1 MIPIK
6 NVLDIGLYK
15 RTSHAPDLFESSAAR
30 YHWEHYSLA
39 TESTIATLIRS
50 FFTLKRLS
58 NFDVIITRD
67 YFSSFGINLRLLVT
81 LCRTKHV
88 TIGLNQSRKLLKTNL
103 RFIDCAID
111 RIVHRCNRI
120 VVHSRREITLFSE
133 LHCIPPT
140 RFVFSLW
147 GFDLPTI
154 TPDKF
159 SKWERPYVC
168 LIGRNNRDIDTF
180 AEALEGMDIDGIVIT
195 SNDQQLPTDLPRN
208 VTVFRELPQNST
220 LDCILNASANLILLK
235 DNNRGAGH
243 ITTVA
248 AMFAGTPQVF
258 SDVEVIRDYLIDGVT
273 ALGTPLGD
281 GRALRG
287 AINALFRQPKLKAE
301 LCHNA
306 KLYAERWLTHAAAL
320 KRTLAVLDGLWDD
333 KLLCS
338 VDPEW
343 LASFEAEKSNKS
355 ARGSDDTGFKIE
367 VGVEPSGPAG
377 R

>member
-1 MIPIK
+1 MTLVR
-6 NVLDIGLYK
+6 NVLDIGLYDAAPEK
-15 RTSHAPDLFESSAAR
+15 RALFESPVAC
-30 YHWEHYSLA
+30 YQWEYYSLS
-39 TESTIATLIRS
+39 TESTIVTLIRS
-50 FFTLKRLS
+50 FFTLKRIS
-58 NFDVIITRD
+58 KFDVIVTRD
-67 YFSSFGINLRLLVT
+67 YFSSFGVNLRLLVT

-103 RFIDCAID
+103 RLIDRAID
-111 RIVHRCNRI
+111 QIVSRCNRI

-133 LHCIPPT
+133 LHCIPPA

-154 TPDKF
+154 TPGKF

-180 AEALEGMDIDGIVIT
+180 AEALEGMDIDGIIIA
-195 SNDQQLPTDLPRN
+195 SNDQQLPSELPRN
-208 VTVFRELPQNST
+208 VTVFRELPQNSA
-220 LDCILNASANLILLK
+220 LDCILNASANVILLK

-258 SDVEVIRDYLIDGVT
+258 SNIEVIRDYLIDGVT

-287 AINALFRQPKLKAE
+287 AINALFQQPKLKVE
-301 LCHNA
+301 LCNNA

-320 KRTLAVLDGLWDD
+320 KRTLTVLDGLWDD
-333 KLLCS
+333 KLSCS

-343 LASFEAEKSNKS
+343 LASFEAVKSNKS
-355 ARGSDDTGFKIE
+355 RTKLG
-367 VGVEPSGPAG
+367 
-377 R
+377 